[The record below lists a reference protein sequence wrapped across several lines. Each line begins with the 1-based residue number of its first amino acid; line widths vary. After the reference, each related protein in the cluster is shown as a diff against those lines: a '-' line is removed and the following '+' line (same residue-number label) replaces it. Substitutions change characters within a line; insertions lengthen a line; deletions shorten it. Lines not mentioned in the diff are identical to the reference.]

1 MAALASILLPVSWP
15 QKSEGMFFLASA
27 SPDEN
32 DNATEDVKK
41 YNNRGVVKL
50 RLISPSS
57 FFNSP
62 VDEAA
67 KKRASCVVCSLICS
81 RDLAGNGLTKSLT
94 LNTCVEAAAV
104 YIVSSI
110 SGGFT
115 AWCINSD
122 DFSSMLKG
130 DSKAIPAFKCCH
142 SMFLNRLH
150 LTINQALFRHLFDPT
165 RASQLHRALRASS
178 SSSFPLVSFD
188 QQQGIRCLRS
198 PRRLD
203 YFCH

>member
-1 MAALASILLPVSWP
+1 LPASWP
-15 QKSEGMFFLASA
+15 QTSEGMFFLASA

-32 DNATEDVKK
+32 DNATEEVKK
-41 YNNRGVVKL
+41 TNNRGVVKL

-62 VDEAA
+62 ADEDA
-67 KKRASCVVCSLICS
+67 KKRASSVVCSLICS
-81 RDLAGNGLTKSLT
+81 KDLAGSGLSKNLT
-94 LNTCVEAAAV
+94 LNMCVEAEAV

-110 SGGFT
+110 AGGFT
-115 AWCINSD
+115 AWCINAD

-130 DSKAIPAFKCCH
+130 DIKAIPAFKYRH
-142 SMFLNRLH
+142 AMFLNQLH
-150 LTINQALFRHLFDPT
+150 LTTLQASFRHLFDPT
-165 RASQLHRALRASS
+165 RASKLHRALRASS
-178 SSSFPLVSFD
+178 SSSFPLVSFV
-188 QQQGIRCLRS
+188 QQQGLRGLRS

>member
-1 MAALASILLPVSWP
+1 
-15 QKSEGMFFLASA
+15 MFFLASA

-62 VDEAA
+62 VDEEA

-81 RDLAGNGLTKSLT
+81 RDLAGGLTKNLT
-94 LNTCVEAAAV
+94 LNMCVEAEAV

-115 AWCINSD
+115 AWSINSD

-130 DSKAIPAFKCCH
+130 DSKAIPAFKCRH

-165 RASQLHRALRASS
+165 RASKLHRALRAPS
-178 SSSFPLVSFD
+178 SSSFPLVSLV
-188 QQQGIRCLRS
+188 QQQGLRGLRS

>member
-1 MAALASILLPVSWP
+1 LPASWP
-15 QKSEGMFFLASA
+15 QTSDGVFLLASA

-94 LNTCVEAAAV
+94 LNACVEAEAV

-130 DSKAIPAFKCCH
+130 DSKAMPAF
-142 SMFLNRLH
+142 S
-150 LTINQALFRHLFDPT
+150 LFRHLFDPT

-178 SSSFPLVSFD
+178 SSSFSLVSFD